1 MKGFRNSQSGA
12 ALVVCLLLM
21 LLLTVISANAL
32 RSTTLQE
39 RMVGNERDT
48 HAAFQAAEA
57 GLRAA
62 EQRLESSAVLTFN
75 GSGGLFQFCDDTTQL
90 ACVTPSLH
98 DRSAT
103 GWATVSGFSG
113 DLHSDPEY
121 YIEEYGELSSTAV
134 SLAADVPPES
144 FTIYRITARGFGLS
158 DKSLVVLRAFY
169 RRKQ

>member
-1 MKGFRNSQSGA
+1 MKGFQNSQAGA
-12 ALVVCLLLM
+12 ALVVCLVLM

-62 EQRLESSAVLTFN
+62 EQRLESSAALVFD
-75 GSGGLFQFCDDTTQL
+75 GSNGLFLFCDDAAQP
-90 ACVTPSLH
+90 ACATPSLQ

-103 GWATVSGFSG
+103 GWASVSGFFG

-121 YIEEYGELSSTAV
+121 YIEEYGELSSAPV

-144 FTIYRITARGFGLS
+144 FTIYRITARGFGIS

-169 RRKQ
+169 RRKP

>member
-1 MKGFRNSQSGA
+1 MKGFRNRQVGA
-12 ALVVCLLLM
+12 ALVICLLLM
-21 LLLTVISANAL
+21 LLLTVISATAL
-32 RSTTLQE
+32 RSATLQE

-62 EQRLESSAVLTFN
+62 EQRLESSAELVFD
-75 GSGGLFQFCDDTTQL
+75 GSNGLFRFCDDAAQT

-98 DRSAT
+98 DRGASGWSTVT
-103 GWATVSGFSG
+103 GFYT
-113 DLHSDPEY
+113 DLHSEPEF
-121 YIEEYGELSSTAV
+121 YIEEYGELRSTAM

-158 DKSLVVLRAFY
+158 DRSLVVLRAFY